1 MRIAVFGAGY
11 LGITHAVCMSHLGH
25 EVVAVDTDA
34 ARVAELSAGRLPISE
49 PGLADL
55 LAANSVEWTDD
66 PQRARGCDL
75 YFVCVG
81 TPSTDGPS
89 AQARLDVS
97 AVVAAV
103 GTIAT
108 LAPHPVVVG
117 KSTVPVGTS
126 IRLLQQFPQIRLLW
140 NPEFLR
146 EGHAVADTLHPD
158 RIVIGGT
165 DPQLLLRVYEGI
177 NAPVIT
183 TDLATAE
190 LAKSAAN
197 AFLATKLSFIN
208 GLSELASATG
218 ADIGTITQAM
228 GLDPRIGSQY
238 LSAGLG
244 YGGGCLPKDVRGL
257 AASARDYQ
265 ASHFAE
271 LLSIIDATNL
281 RQRERTCELV
291 ANLCTLGARI
301 DVWGA
306 TFKEGSDDVRDSPGL
321 AVAHALKAAGFRVR
335 VVDPLVGHWP
345 PELQEPEAIVVATA
359 WSEFSRVVPEPRLAH
374 GCGGV
379 VVDARGVLNR
389 SAWVAAGWTYRNL

>member
-34 ARVAELSAGRLPISE
+34 ARVAELSAGLLPISE

-66 PQRARGCDL
+66 PQRARDCDL

-108 LAPHPVVVG
+108 LAPH
-117 KSTVPVGTS
+117 PVGTS

-158 RIVIGGT
+158 RIVIGGA
-165 DPQLLLRVYEGI
+165 DPQPLLRVYEGI

-218 ADIGTITQAM
+218 ADIGTITRAM

-291 ANLCTLGARI
+291 ANLCTPGARI

-321 AVAHALKAAGFRVR
+321 AVAHALKTAGFRVR

-379 VVDARGVLNR
+379 VVDARGVLER